1 VLSEG
6 WATLRLMLRVHSK
19 SGVRKIT
26 EDTSLRGD
34 RVGILAMSPRGIP
47 GRFLGGGQRLKTGII
62 LVLLNTRLT
71 PAELGMVLQVL
82 VVRPCTA
89 SFEPGRP
96 RLLLVQIFVWN
107 IVLWHLVRANF
118 LLVGVP
124 SAFHASHDVGLERVS
139 FLD

>member
-1 VLSEG
+1 
-6 WATLRLMLRVHSK
+6 MLRVHSK
-19 SGVRKIT
+19 LGVRKIT
-26 EDTSLRGD
+26 EDTSLRSD
-34 RVGILAMSPRGIP
+34 RVGILAMIRVE
-47 GRFLGGGQRLKTGII
+47 FLDAFLAAGKEKEKTGII
-62 LVLLNTRLT
+62 LVLLNARIT
-71 PAELGMVLQVL
+71 PAELGVVLQVL

-89 SFEPGRP
+89 NFEPGRP

-118 LLVGVP
+118 LLVGVS